1 MATKTQTTLKRMGSD
16 FDSYHTPKG
25 LRLAVSEHDG
35 ALWVTNIYYLARFER
50 VASMFA
56 DFNLQP
62 EPGRY
67 LVNGSVSKY
76 EGAAPRLASIIPA
89 YVADHETGRASIAG
103 RVVTVEI
110 DGRPHYVWE
119 KVGPKVERYY
129 VRRDFFDFCA
139 GDDPFVTTMADG
151 KPVALWTPD
160 DHELI
165 GLIMPVRVS
174 DR

>member
-1 MATKTQTTLKRMGSD
+1 MGGGLD
-16 FDSYHTPKG
+16 AYAEPKG

-35 ALWVTNIYYLARFER
+35 ALWVTNSYYLARFER
-50 VASMFA
+50 VAAMFA

-76 EGAAPRLASIIPA
+76 EGDAPNLASIIPA
-89 YVADHETGRASIAG
+89 YVADHEAERASIAG
-103 RVVTVEI
+103 RVVTVDV

-119 KVGPKVERYY
+119 NVKDDRCY

-139 GDDPFVTTMADG
+139 GDDQFVTTVADAM
-151 KPVALWTPD
+151 KPVALWTPGG
-160 DHELI
+160 HELI
-165 GLIMPVRVS
+165 GLVMPVRV
-174 DR
+174 DA